1 VLLACGVATILFLS
15 CSGEVMSGLT
25 TSWAPPDVE
34 PAITRTPSPL
44 DLAKPLMAGLE
55 PMKPASSEPPSSAA
69 ISSPPALNVC
79 VVSLVEPS
87 SCWK

>member
-1 VLLACGVATILFLS
+1 
-15 CSGEVMSGLT
+15 MSGLT

-44 DLAKPLMAGLE
+44 DLANPLMAGLE

-79 VVSLVEPS
+79 VVSFVEPS
-87 SCWK
+87 SWVK